1 METESTLV
9 VAGGQEE
16 QGMGEGLKI
25 GMEFLGY
32 SDDGT
37 LLWIYHWIVHL
48 KIEVCELYLNT
59 AVIKRNSLKKD

>member
-16 QGMGEGLKI
+16 QGMGEGLKS

-37 LLWIYHWIVHL
+37 LM
-48 KIEVCELYLNT
+48 
-59 AVIKRNSLKKD
+59 